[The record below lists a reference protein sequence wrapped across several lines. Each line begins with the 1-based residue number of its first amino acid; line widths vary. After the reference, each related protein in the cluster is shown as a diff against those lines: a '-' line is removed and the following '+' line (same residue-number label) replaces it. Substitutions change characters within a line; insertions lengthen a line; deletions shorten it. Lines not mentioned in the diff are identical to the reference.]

1 MKQSI
6 VYALDFD
13 GVICDSAIETGI
25 AGWKSAIQV
34 WDGFSTAL
42 PSKKILDQ
50 FRKVRPIMET
60 GYEAILIIK
69 MLNDGDSVE
78 SILMDFSN
86 KKEKLIKDSN
96 LDIDFLKKLFGET
109 RDQWIKNDIDDWV
122 KMNPLFTGVAEKL
135 KRLASQDVWYII
147 TTKQERFV
155 KLILTANQ
163 IQIPDDRVFGL
174 DKKISKEA
182 VLVGL
187 VEKHPEQTIC
197 FVEDRF
203 AALLNVIN
211 NKRLKSV
218 QLYLATWGYNSEKDK
233 IDAKQ
238 KAIELIELNE
248 LLILRITING
258 SC

>member
-25 AGWKSAIQV
+25 AGWKCANQV
-34 WDGFSTAL
+34 WDEISTSL

-50 FRKVRPIMET
+50 FRQVRPVMET

-78 SILMDFSN
+78 SILMDYSN
-86 KKEKLIKDSN
+86 KKEKLIKGSN

-135 KRLASQDVWYII
+135 KRLASRDVWYII

-174 DKKISKEA
+174 DRKISKEII
-182 VLVGL
+182 LVGL
-187 VEKHPEQTIC
+187 VEKHPQQTIY
-197 FVEDRF
+197 FVEDRI

-218 QLYLATWGYNSEKDK
+218 QLYFATWGYNSEKDK
-233 IDAKQ
+233 IEARQ
-238 KAIELIELNE
+238 KAIELIGLNE
-248 LLILRITING
+248 LLV
-258 SC
+258 